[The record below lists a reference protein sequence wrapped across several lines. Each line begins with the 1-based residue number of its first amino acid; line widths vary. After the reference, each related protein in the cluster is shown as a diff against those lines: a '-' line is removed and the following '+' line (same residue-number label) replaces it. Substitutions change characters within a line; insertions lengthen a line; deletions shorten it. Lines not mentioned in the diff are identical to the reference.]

1 MQHSRIKAL
10 AAVAALGL
18 AVAPAAH
25 GGIVVYEDEESGK
38 EVEIGGRIQI
48 QYFMDDP
55 EDGDS
60 SDDFFFRRVRP
71 EFEASI
77 NENWASKVQLEV
89 GGAEDGDEV
98 DLKDVYFQYKGWENA
113 TLTLGNSNPTFS
125 RELLTSSKEQ
135 QLVERTFVGDHNYGV
150 LDRFLGA
157 KLNGD
162 QADGKFHWGIS
173 AGVASMDPDVTRLDL
188 DTPVNRNSDFND
200 GLTLSGSLDFFP
212 MGEIDFS
219 QGDLD
224 HGPTRLGFRVS
235 GYNWSNDD
243 DNNTYTED
251 GVSLDEEKADI
262 DSATGLELSLAFRS
276 NGWSIDAQANQ
287 IDGETVVSDFTGG
300 LFVNGETTLDS
311 YSVEGGYVFAD
322 RFEIV
327 AGYDSLD
334 SDGYEDSWNRT
345 SVGFNT
351 FFEQHNAK
359 MQLTYQMGENVDGVS
374 GVDADNLY
382 VQFQY
387 AF

>member
-1 MQHSRIKAL
+1 MQHSRIR
-10 AAVAALGL
+10 AVAAIAVFGL
-18 AVAPAAH
+18 ALAPAARA
-25 GGIVVYEDEESGK
+25 GIVVYQDEEKGQ

-48 QYFMDDP
+48 QYFVDDP
-55 EDGDS
+55 DDGDS
-60 SDDFFFRRVRP
+60 TDDFFFRRVRP

-89 GGAEDGDEV
+89 GEAADGDELK
-98 DLKDVYFQYKGWENA
+98 LKDVYFQYKGWENM
-113 TLTLGNSNPTFS
+113 TLTMGNQNPPYS
-125 RELLTSSKEQ
+125 RELITTSKEQ

-150 LDRFLGA
+150 LDRFLA
-157 KLNGD
+157 FKLDGS
-162 QADGKFHWGIS
+162 QADGKFQWGAA

-188 DTPVNRNSDFND
+188 DTPVNRNGDFND

-212 MGEIDFS
+212 MGEIDFT

-224 HGPTRLGFRVS
+224 HGPTRLGLRVS

-243 DNNTYTED
+243 DNNTYTEG

-262 DSATGLELSLAFRS
+262 DSATGLEVSVALRS
-276 NGWSIDAQANQ
+276 NGWSVDAQANQ

-300 LFVNGETTLDS
+300 LFENGETTLDV
-311 YSVEGGYVFAD
+311 YAIEGGYAFGD

-334 SDGYEDSWNRT
+334 ADGYQDAWTRT

-351 FFEQHNAK
+351 FFEKQKAK
-359 MQLTYQMGENVDGVS
+359 MQVSYQMGENIDGVS
-374 GVDADNLY
+374 EVDGNNLY